1 MGLCS
6 GEKKKKTEV
15 RWICL
20 LLLLQCYDQSNE
32 ICGDLGLSF
41 CCITHTLSC
50 TRKPTVELSSD
61 TSTQMDGCIR
71 WCSRQQSIIQYLF
84 MVYIQAYW
92 SPVITGFFCVPKCCT
107 EREMHVFIKVSLLTS
122 RNINDFVFPYS
133 CKTINH
139 TPKDFFLFLISSK

>member
-92 SPVITGFFCVPKCCT
+92 SPVITV
-107 EREMHVFIKVSLLTS
+107 
-122 RNINDFVFPYS
+122 
-133 CKTINH
+133 
-139 TPKDFFLFLISSK
+139 FFLCSQMLHRKRNACFHKSVFTDLQEYKWFCFPLFV